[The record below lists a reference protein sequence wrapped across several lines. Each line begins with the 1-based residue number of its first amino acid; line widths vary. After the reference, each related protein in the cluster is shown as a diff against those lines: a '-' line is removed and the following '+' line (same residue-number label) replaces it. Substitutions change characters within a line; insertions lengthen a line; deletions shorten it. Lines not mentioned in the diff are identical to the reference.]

1 MQMQNKVA
9 VVTGAARGNGFAMAK
24 RLAAEG
30 AHVVMGDVREEELAK
45 AAKAIRDAGGKAE
58 AVRCDVSNP
67 DDVEALV
74 AAAERL
80 GGPHA
85 VVAQAGVQFSELVED
100 TTPEDWD
107 RVMSVDA
114 KGVFLAARAAI
125 PRMKKLGG
133 GSIVTMSGTYAWFAE
148 PAAGAHC
155 AAKGAVFALTK
166 CIALE
171 VAPWGIRCNTIAP
184 GAVDTP
190 MYDEFLAAAPDPKA
204 AYEQLAVKH
213 PLGRFAKMDEVA
225 ALTLFLC
232 SDESVYITGACFTID
247 GGLTAGFSAVD
258 RETFDPIVTEGMPQ
272 GC

>member
-1 MQMQNKVA
+1 MQMENKVA
-9 VVTGAARGNGFAMAK
+9 VVTGAARGNGFAMAQ

-30 AHVVMGDVREEELAK
+30 AHVVLGDVRDEQLAE
-45 AAKAIRDAGGKAE
+45 AAQVIRDAGGKAE
-58 AVRCDVSNP
+58 AVRCDVSSPEDMEN
-67 DDVEALV
+67 LI

-80 GGPHA
+80 GGPQA

-100 TTPEDWD
+100 TTPEEWD

-148 PAAGAHC
+148 PYAGAHC
-155 AAKGAVFALTK
+155 AAKGAVYALTK
-166 CIALE
+166 AVALE

-190 MYDEFLAAAPDPKA
+190 MYDEFLATSPDPQGD
-204 AYEQLAVKH
+204 YEALAKKH
-213 PLGRFAKMDEVA
+213 ALGRFARPEELA

-247 GGLTAGFSAVD
+247 GGLTAGFAAID
-258 RETFDPIVTEGMPQ
+258 REKYEMGAPENGSKS
-272 GC
+272 